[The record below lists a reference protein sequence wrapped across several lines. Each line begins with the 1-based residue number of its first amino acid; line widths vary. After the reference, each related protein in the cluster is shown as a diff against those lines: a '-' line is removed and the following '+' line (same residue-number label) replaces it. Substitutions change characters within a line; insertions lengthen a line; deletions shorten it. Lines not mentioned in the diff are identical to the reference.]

1 MEHDKEYFAYGHYGY
16 YKKRILEKM
25 FDITDLIEVYLA
37 EKEQLSKDDKDAKL
51 TPTQIKTIWRV
62 PLRLKLAISELTPK
76 FNSVKDRKGK
86 LPKLFQIVKDINDI
100 HKYSNREL
108 IIDSK
113 KLYYFYEQYITFI
126 ELLGYSNMN
135 VIQGDKEDGTS
146 Y

>member
-37 EKEQLSKDDKDAKL
+37 EKEQLSKDAKL
-51 TPTQIKTIWRV
+51 TPTQLKTIWRV
-62 PLRLKLAISELTPK
+62 PLKLKLAISELTPK

-86 LPKLFQIVKDINDI
+86 LPKLFEIVKDINDI

-113 KLYYFYEQYITFI
+113 RLYYFYEQYITFI